1 MKYRLIVMRHAK
13 SDWETNAPTDHA
25 RPLNKRGRRDAPQ
38 IAAKLVELGWQPDR
52 VLSSD
57 SQRTTETFERM
68 SGSFVDPGPEVAYFN
83 SLYHAGIA
91 EIEEVVSLVPDEV
104 ECVQVLGHNP
114 GWQSA
119 VYWLTGEAHDM
130 TTANAALMEIEA
142 KNWVDAISRETQ
154 WELVEFLRPK
164 EL

>member
-13 SDWETNAPTDHA
+13 SDWDTDAPTDHA

-38 IAAKLVELGWQPDR
+38 IAAKLVELGWQPDK

-57 SQRTTETFERM
+57 STRTTETFERM
-68 SGSFVDPGPEVAYFN
+68 CDAFDSPLPEATFFN

-91 EIEEVVSLVPDEV
+91 EIEEVVAQLPDSV
-104 ECVQVLGHNP
+104 ETVLVLGHNP

-119 VYWLTGEAHDM
+119 VYWLVGEAHEM

-142 KNWVDAISRETQ
+142 ESWGEAISRETE
-154 WELVEFLRPK
+154 WTLFDFLRPK